1 MRSIEAGF
9 LPTRCGNFNNDKSAF
24 YNDKSSIFINNRLKT
39 HMENSMSKFPFA
51 KYFKR
56 ILLFIVLL
64 VIHYVLV
71 VIPVLETFLLYI
83 IIFKPKWFEDL

>member
-1 MRSIEAGF
+1 
-9 LPTRCGNFNNDKSAF
+9 
-24 YNDKSSIFINNRLKT
+24 
-39 HMENSMSKFPFA
+39 MSKLTFI
-51 KYFKR
+51 KYLKR

-71 VIPVLETFLLYI
+71 VIPVLETFLLYV